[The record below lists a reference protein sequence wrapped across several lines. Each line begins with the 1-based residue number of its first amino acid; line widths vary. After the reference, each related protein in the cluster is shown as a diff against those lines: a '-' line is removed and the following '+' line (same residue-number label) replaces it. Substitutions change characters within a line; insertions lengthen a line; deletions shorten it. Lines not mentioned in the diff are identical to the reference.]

1 MPRRKISSDE
11 SKLQKGR
18 GQGHGGNYTPFLR
31 TSEVPS
37 HGKSTRVKG
46 WKTGR
51 VHHFLSTHESNYFYI
66 LEWSPAVVDIR
77 EQFPLPLDETTKI
90 AERLAIKHPVKPKD
104 KTLAVV
110 TTDFLIDVAKEGVT
124 TLKARTVKPSNDL
137 NSLRTIEKLE
147 IERTYWRERGVD
159 WGIVTECEIPKP
171 LAQNVEW
178 IHTALDF
185 DDAPGIDPAHISF
198 IESSLFDFISA
209 TPTASLAAA
218 GIEVDMSLG
227 LRNGTCLWVVRH
239 LIASKQWGVNMMLR
253 IYPANP
259 LVFSRS
265 FSPAM
270 AERGA
275 Q

>member
-18 GQGHGGNYTPFLR
+18 GQGHGENYTPFLR

-37 HGKSTRVKG
+37 HGKSTRAKG

-66 LEWSPAVVDIR
+66 LEWSPAVADIR
-77 EQFPLPLDETTKI
+77 EQFPIPLEETTKI

-104 KTLAVV
+104 KSLAVV
-110 TTDFLIDVAKEGVT
+110 TTDFLIDVFHEGGT
-124 TLKARTVKPSNDL
+124 ALKARTIKPSNDL
-137 NSLRTIEKLE
+137 NRMRTIEKLE

-159 WGIVTECEIPKP
+159 WGIVTECEISKP

-185 DDAPGIDPAHISF
+185 DDAPGIDPAHIPF
-198 IESSLFDFISA
+198 IENSLFDFLSS

-218 GIEVDMSLG
+218 GIEVDMRLG
-227 LRNGTCLWVVRH
+227 LKGGTCLWVVRH
-239 LIASKQWGVNMMLR
+239 LIASRQWEVNMMSR
-253 IYPANP
+253 IYPTKP
-259 LVFSRS
+259 LVFRRS
-265 FSPAM
+265 LSPAM
-270 AERGA
+270 AERRC